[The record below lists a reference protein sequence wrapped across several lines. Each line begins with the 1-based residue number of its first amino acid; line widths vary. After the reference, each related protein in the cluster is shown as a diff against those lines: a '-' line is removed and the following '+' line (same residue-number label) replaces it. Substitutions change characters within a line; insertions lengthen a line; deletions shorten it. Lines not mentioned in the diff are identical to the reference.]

1 MHKKPIIL
9 CVDDEKIV
17 LDSLLEQLE
26 NHFSHIFSFE
36 MAESAKEAIEIIDS
50 CVSQNQGIAIIISD
64 QLMPGMKG
72 DEFIIYAHR
81 VIPDALKILLTGEA
95 NVEAISNVI
104 NHAQLYR
111 YIPKPWEKTDFLLT
125 IEEASKSYL
134 QTAELKEYNKLLKN
148 LNMASQELSKEVSL
162 NGLLKKFLSIVVE
175 NSYSQ
180 KGIVF
185 TKKQEKLW
193 YRADYS
199 IKEKEVNLYDFTD
212 EHIVTNDEKA
222 PFSIIESCFEKKQTI
237 LYASDYETFANNPY
251 IQKNKVKSFAAIP
264 LIKHGRVLSVLYL
277 EHTQNKNN
285 FTPKILE
292 VLDLLVSQMSISLD
306 NVQLYNNLEKRVK
319 ERTREVVAQKEI
331 IETQN
336 QDILASIRYARRI
349 QQNILPSNEE
359 IEKIFTHNCILYE
372 PKHILSGDF
381 YWFSARYHYAFIA
394 VADCTGHGVPG
405 ALMSVIG
412 HTLLNQIINEEDIYE
427 PSTILQSLHK
437 KLSKFLSHSDAYTE
451 DTLRDGMDIA
461 LVRYDLMDK
470 KIHFSGARRPLIFIS
485 KNNQLQQI
493 KGSSCTIG
501 CEIIDAEQLLYEQQT
516 LPVEQGDRFFIFS
529 DGYTDQFDHE
539 DKKRYSYKQFKNFLL
554 TNNTLPMK
562 ELKELLKH
570 EWLKWRGSNEQTD
583 DILVVGIQIP

>member
-36 MAESAKEAIEIIDS
+36 MAESAKEAIEIVED
-50 CVSQNQGIAIIISD
+50 CVSQNQDIAIIISD

-134 QTAELKEYNKLLKN
+134 QKAELKEYNKLLKN
-148 LNMASQELSKEVSL
+148 LNIASQEMSREVSL
-162 NGLLKKFLSIVVE
+162 DGLLKKFLSLVVE

-199 IKEKEVNLYDFTD
+199 KKQKEVNVYDFTD
-212 EHIVTNDEKA
+212 EYIITNDEKA
-222 PFSIIESCFEKKQTI
+222 PFSIIESCFEKKETI
-237 LYASDYETFANNPY
+237 LYASDKETLANHPY
-251 IQKNKVKSFAAIP
+251 IQKNKVKSFVAIP
-264 LIKHGRVLSVLYL
+264 LIKQGRVVSVLYL

-292 VLDLLVSQMSISLD
+292 ALDVLVSQVSISLD

-319 ERTREVVAQKEI
+319 ERTKEVVAQKEI
-331 IETQN
+331 IESQN
-336 QDILASIRYARRI
+336 QDIIASIRYARRI

-359 IEKIFTHNCILYE
+359 IEKIFTDYCILYE
-372 PKHILSGDF
+372 PKDILSGDF

-394 VADCTGHGVPG
+394 VVDCTGHGVPG
-405 ALMSVIG
+405 AFMSVIG

-427 PSTILQSLHK
+427 PSVILQTLHK
-437 KLSKFLSHSDAYTE
+437 KLGKFLSHSENYSE
-451 DTLRDGMDIA
+451 NTLRDGMDIA
-461 LVRYDLMDK
+461 LVRYDLIDK
-470 KIHFSGARRPLIFIS
+470 KIHFAGAKRPLLFIS
-485 KNNQLQQI
+485 KNSELHEI
-493 KGSSCTIG
+493 KGSHCTIG
-501 CEIIDAEQLLYEQQT
+501 GEITAENPVYEQHTLSTQT
-516 LPVEQGDRFFIFS
+516 GDRFFIFS

-539 DKKRYSYKQFKNFLL
+539 DKKRYSYKQFKEFLL
-554 TNNTLPMK
+554 TNNTLPIK
-562 ELKELLKH
+562 ELKKLLAN

-583 DILVVGIQIP
+583 DILVIGVQIP